1 MKVLTLILL
10 FLSQAAL
17 ADLAVIAHKNFT
29 TDTLELQQI
38 RSIYSGDSQYVNDIR
53 IIPLDQLVNSENY
66 SNFYSTVMTKPMA
79 QIISHWSKLIFTGK
93 GQAPMSLGGDQS
105 IIKFVKDNP
114 SAIGYVDVAS
124 ITDQNQIKVLQTI
137 KISAY
142 KQLNIDALK
151 NR

>member
-1 MKVLTLILL
+1 MKVLTLIFL
-10 FLSQAAL
+10 FLSQTAL
-17 ADLAVIAHKNFT
+17 ADLAVIAHENFT
-29 TDTLELQQI
+29 VDTLEMQQL
-38 RSIYSGDSQYVNDIR
+38 RSIYSGDSQYVNEIR

-66 SNFYSTVMTKPMA
+66 SNFYSAVITKPMA

-93 GQAPMSLGGDQS
+93 GQAPISLGSDQS

-114 SAIGYVDVAS
+114 SAIGYVNSTS
-124 ITDQNQIKVLQTI
+124 ITDQDRVKVLITI

-142 KQLNIDALK
+142 KQLNIDSLK